1 MIIID
6 YEGYEDLRRIIIS
19 CCGLSFSGQGRTTQ
33 HVSLFIFSFVP
44 NCSPKW
50 ATLQGNDYLVRWT
63 CATIR
68 SGYILVSIRLLIYPT
83 KYLASN
89 FCRTLLHKFWL
100 LATAHYGFGKKWWF
114 WVGRVRRCSKVSE
127 SWYRGLLVTCGHCPV
142 PAVACQDSPPADGI
156 GTSPSEVRST
166 DLARLAAPISR
177 AYIAL
182 PQREGKHAGV
192 FPHFP
197 EFSRNLPAE
206 TEVLSDRFRKSV
218 PFNQLVKV
226 HSPWKTCEPK
236 LISAIGAVFH
246 GVPAMW

>member
-50 ATLQGNDYLVRWT
+50 ATLQGNDHLVRWT

-127 SWYRGLLVTCGHCPV
+127 SWYRGLLVTCGHCPR
-142 PAVACQDSPPADGI
+142 PSCSLPGLSACGRHWHIAERGAI
-156 GTSPSEVRST
+156 HRLGSPSSSNFQGLHCFTPARRQTCWGIPPLSRVFAKSTSWNRSIVRS
-166 DLARLAAPISR
+166 
-177 AYIAL
+177 
-182 PQREGKHAGV
+182 
-192 FPHFP
+192 FP
-197 EFSRNLPAE
+197 
-206 TEVLSDRFRKSV
+206 
-218 PFNQLVKV
+218 
-226 HSPWKTCEPK
+226 
-236 LISAIGAVFH
+236 
-246 GVPAMW
+246 

>member
-1 MIIID
+1 MIIWSD
-6 YEGYEDLRRIIIS
+6 GPVL
-19 CCGLSFSGQGRTTQ
+19 
-33 HVSLFIFSFVP
+33 LFEVDTYS
-44 NCSPKW
+44 
-50 ATLQGNDYLVRWT
+50 YH
-63 CATIR
+63 
-68 SGYILVSIRLLIYPT
+68 LVSIRLLIYPT

-114 WVGRVRRCSKVSE
+114 WVGRVQRCSKVSQ
-127 SWYRGLLVTCGHCPV
+127 SWYRGLLVVTCGHCMSLSRPSCSL
-142 PAVACQDSPPADGI
+142 PGLSACGRHWHIAERGAIHRLGSPNSSMLRG
-156 GTSPSEVRST
+156 
-166 DLARLAAPISR
+166 

-182 PQREGKHAGV
+182 HARRQTCWGIPYS
-192 FPHFP
+192 PHFP